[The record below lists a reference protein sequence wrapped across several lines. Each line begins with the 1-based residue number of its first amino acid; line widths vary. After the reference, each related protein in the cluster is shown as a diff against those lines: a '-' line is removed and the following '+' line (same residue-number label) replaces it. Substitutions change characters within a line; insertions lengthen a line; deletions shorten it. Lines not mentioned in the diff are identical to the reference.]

1 MHANH
6 RKGRELLARSKYL
19 MGVFT
24 TCYVRRAAYRTVL
37 IGCLLRHTSFTTD
50 EYAFG
55 RIDGVA
61 AGRPDATKW
70 NPGGQNGRY
79 YPWITLRSIQAAAI
93 RGILR

>member
-61 AGRPDATKW
+61 AGSPDATKW
-70 NPGGQNGRY
+70 NPGHRIDVIFPG
-79 YPWITLRSIQAAAI
+79 LRCTPSRLQQI